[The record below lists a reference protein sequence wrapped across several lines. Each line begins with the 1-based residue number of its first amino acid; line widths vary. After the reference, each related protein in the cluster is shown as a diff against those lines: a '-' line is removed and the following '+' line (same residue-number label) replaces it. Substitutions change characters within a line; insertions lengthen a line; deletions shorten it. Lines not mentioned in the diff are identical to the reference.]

1 MNLADILV
9 LAVLAVA
16 MFFCIR
22 AIYRNFHSGGGCMG
36 CPDGGS
42 CQREQSSVCHC
53 ADSPKPADI
62 RIRKR
67 GK

>member
-16 MFFCIR
+16 MFFCVR

-42 CQREQSSVCHC
+42 CHR
-53 ADSPKPADI
+53 KPD
-62 RIRKR
+62 
-67 GK
+67 